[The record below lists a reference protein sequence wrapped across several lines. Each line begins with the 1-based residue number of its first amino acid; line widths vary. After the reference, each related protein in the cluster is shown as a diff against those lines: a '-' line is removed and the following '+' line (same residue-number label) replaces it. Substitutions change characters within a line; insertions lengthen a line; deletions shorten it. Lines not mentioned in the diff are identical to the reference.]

1 MLENQDKQIH
11 ELKFEIQK
19 MIDENLKVPGIVD
32 KDIPNSPFKSL
43 PQWVRWIH
51 CEFNKRVK
59 NLEVGLVDNVAML
72 KDNLAEVEDSLLNKM
87 VQERESIM
95 EVFNLD
101 LTDEM
106 TAMDQKIQSLYSLGD
121 QKHKKELEITE
132 QVIKVLHDKI
142 NESLEYIS

>member
-1 MLENQDKQIH
+1 M
-11 ELKFEIQK
+11 
-19 MIDENLKVPGIVD
+19 
-32 KDIPNSPFKSL
+32 
-43 PQWVRWIH
+43 
-51 CEFNKRVK
+51 K

-72 KDNLAEVEDSLLNKM
+72 RENLAEVEDSLLNKM

-95 EVFNLD
+95 EVFGLD

-106 TAMDQKIQSLYSLGD
+106 TAMDQKIQNLYSLGD

>member
-1 MLENQDKQIH
+1 M
-11 ELKFEIQK
+11 
-19 MIDENLKVPGIVD
+19 
-32 KDIPNSPFKSL
+32 
-43 PQWVRWIH
+43 
-51 CEFNKRVK
+51 K

>member
-1 MLENQDKQIH
+1 
-11 ELKFEIQK
+11 
-19 MIDENLKVPGIVD
+19 
-32 KDIPNSPFKSL
+32 
-43 PQWVRWIH
+43 
-51 CEFNKRVK
+51 VK

-72 KDNLAEVEDSLLNKM
+72 RENLAEVEDSLLNKM

-95 EVFNLD
+95 EVFGLD

-106 TAMDQKIQSLYSLGD
+106 TAMDQKIQNLYSLGD

>member
-1 MLENQDKQIH
+1 ML
-11 ELKFEIQK
+11 
-19 MIDENLKVPGIVD
+19 
-32 KDIPNSPFKSL
+32 
-43 PQWVRWIH
+43 R
-51 CEFNKRVK
+51 
-59 NLEVGLVDNVAML
+59 
-72 KDNLAEVEDSLLNKM
+72 DNLAEVEDSLLNKM

-95 EVFNLD
+95 EVFGLD

-106 TAMDQKIQSLYSLGD
+106 TAMDQKIQNLYSLGD

>member
-1 MLENQDKQIH
+1 M
-11 ELKFEIQK
+11 
-19 MIDENLKVPGIVD
+19 
-32 KDIPNSPFKSL
+32 
-43 PQWVRWIH
+43 
-51 CEFNKRVK
+51 K

-72 KDNLAEVEDSLLNKM
+72 RDNLAEVEDSLLNKM

>member
-1 MLENQDKQIH
+1 
-11 ELKFEIQK
+11 
-19 MIDENLKVPGIVD
+19 
-32 KDIPNSPFKSL
+32 
-43 PQWVRWIH
+43 
-51 CEFNKRVK
+51 VK
-59 NLEVGLVDNVAML
+59 NLEVGLVNNVAML
-72 KDNLAEVEDSLLNKM
+72 RDNLAEVEDSLLNKM

-95 EVFNLD
+95 EVFGLD

-106 TAMDQKIQSLYSLGD
+106 TAMDQKIQNLYSLGD

>member
-1 MLENQDKQIH
+1 M
-11 ELKFEIQK
+11 
-19 MIDENLKVPGIVD
+19 
-32 KDIPNSPFKSL
+32 
-43 PQWVRWIH
+43 
-51 CEFNKRVK
+51 K

-106 TAMDQKIQSLYSLGD
+106 TAMDQKIQSLYGLGE

>member
-1 MLENQDKQIH
+1 
-11 ELKFEIQK
+11 
-19 MIDENLKVPGIVD
+19 
-32 KDIPNSPFKSL
+32 
-43 PQWVRWIH
+43 
-51 CEFNKRVK
+51 VK

>member
-1 MLENQDKQIH
+1 M
-11 ELKFEIQK
+11 
-19 MIDENLKVPGIVD
+19 
-32 KDIPNSPFKSL
+32 
-43 PQWVRWIH
+43 
-51 CEFNKRVK
+51 K

-72 KDNLAEVEDSLLNKM
+72 RDNLAEVEDSLLNKM

-95 EVFNLD
+95 EVFGLD

-106 TAMDQKIQSLYSLGD
+106 TAMDQKIQNLYSLGD

>member
-1 MLENQDKQIH
+1 M
-11 ELKFEIQK
+11 
-19 MIDENLKVPGIVD
+19 
-32 KDIPNSPFKSL
+32 
-43 PQWVRWIH
+43 
-51 CEFNKRVK
+51 K

-121 QKHKKELEITE
+121 QKHKKELEIRASD
-132 QVIKVLHDKI
+132 QSPSRQ
-142 NESLEYIS
+142 N